1 MFQNNVRFPERLLK
15 ESIIQTYKL
24 VQKLV
29 LIMDTTEIKPVEI
42 PDWMEEQQQMG
53 DIFISADFL
62 STLTSYFHRQWG

>member
-53 DIFISADFL
+53 DIFISADFFKHSHKL
-62 STLTSYFHRQWG
+62 FP